1 VERRTRPAVD
11 GPAASA
17 EAARLRYVT
26 DARPG
31 IRRHRVGR
39 HFRYSTPG
47 GRAVRDPADLR
58 RIRSLAVPPA
68 WTDVWISPDPRGH
81 LQATG
86 RDARRRKQYR
96 YHPRWRAVRDETK
109 YDRLLAFGQTLPRV
123 RAAVAR
129 HLALRGLP
137 REKVIATVVR
147 LLDST
152 AIRIGN
158 GEYTRENGSF
168 GLTTL
173 RNRHAAVSGATVRF
187 QFRGKGGKLQQADV
201 QDRRLARV
209 IRRCQELPGQ
219 ELFQYV
225 DARGRTRTIDSAD
238 VNAYLRRV
246 AGRDFTAKDFR
257 TWSATVL
264 ATEALGAQDPKHGR
278 RGVRRAIGV
287 VAERLGNT
295 PTICRKS
302 YVHPGVIGAYGDG
315 SLVAAMARRAA
326 RRGGNGRGGL
336 RPEEACVL
344 ALLAA

>member
-1 VERRTRPAVD
+1 V
-11 GPAASA
+11 ASA
-17 EAARLRYVT
+17 EAARLRHVT
-26 DARPG
+26 DGRPG
-31 IRRHRVGR
+31 IRRRRAGR
-39 HFRYSTPG
+39 HFRYVTPR
-47 GRAVRDPADLR
+47 GRPVRDRGELR
-58 RIRSLAVPPA
+58 RIRGLAVPPA

-109 YDRLLAFGQTLPRV
+109 YDRLLAFGRTLPRV
-123 RAAVAR
+123 RGAVAR

-137 REKVIATVVR
+137 REKVLATVVR

-152 AIRIGN
+152 AIRVGN
-158 GEYTRENGSF
+158 GEYVRENGSF

-173 RNRHAAVSGATVRF
+173 RSRHAAVSGATVRF

-201 QDRRLARV
+201 QDRRVARV

-225 DARGRTRTIDSAD
+225 DAEGRTRTIDSAD
-238 VNAYLRRV
+238 VNEYLRRL

-257 TWSATVL
+257 TWAGTVL
-264 ATEALGAQDPKHGR
+264 ATVALGEQDPKHGR
-278 RGVRRAIGV
+278 RGVGRAIGV

-295 PTICRKS
+295 PAICRKS
-302 YVHPGVIGAYGDG
+302 YVHPGVIDAYGDG
-315 SLVAAMARRAA
+315 SLVAAMARRG
-326 RRGGNGRGGL
+326 RRGRGGL
-336 RPEEACVL
+336 RPEETCLL